1 MATYQQ
7 IQDEIAENAKA
18 FGHQLHELAS
28 YFEGE
33 AELVIQKSC
42 FMLFEKIVERTPRR
56 TGAAAANWQI
66 STQDNDGAS
75 EERTDVNANIT
86 AQKNIFFNQ
95 RVNNIV
101 WIVNNLD
108 YISILEDGRQRGSR
122 GMRGSERAPG
132 GMVRI
137 SLVEFTE
144 YLRMAVAGHK
154 GLEVS

>member
-7 IQDEIAENAKA
+7 INEEIAENAKD
-18 FGHQLHELAS
+18 FGDQLYKLAS
-28 YFEGE
+28 YFEEE

-42 FMLFEKIVERTPRR
+42 FMLFERIVERTPRR

-66 STQDNDGAS
+66 SINDNDGAS
-75 EERTDVNANIT
+75 EERTDVDGNIRD
-86 AQKNIFFNQ
+86 QKNIFFNQ
-95 RVNNIV
+95 RVSNIV

-108 YISILEDGRQRGSR
+108 YISILEDGRMKGSR

-144 YLRMAVAGHK
+144 YLRLAVAGHK